1 MQLSWL
7 QSNSPLCVA
16 APSQVFDKAGA
27 GSISVAELK
36 HVLTSVGEK
45 LSPEE
50 IAELLAEADP
60 EKSGR
65 VTYDTFI
72 KMMLAR

>member
-1 MQLSWL
+1 MSRDIREYDNEQDLK
-7 QSNSPLCVA
+7 A
-16 APSQVFDKAGA
+16 AWKVFDKAGA
-27 GSISVAELK
+27 GFITTAELK

-50 IAELLAEADP
+50 ISEMIAEADP
-60 EKSGR
+60 QTSGK
-65 VTYDTFI
+65 VQYDAFI